1 MDKTPYLKVVDM
13 PRMMKGE
20 GAPRSTTFGVLG
32 RTKESP
38 LSKSLGGL
46 VMETTKGKVPNES
59 FPASRAYHNTEHHII
74 GAASKTKVSGMHYGQ
89 VPYPG
94 AFMAHLGAMVH

>member
-46 VMETTKGKVPNES
+46 VMETTKGAEPKGA
-59 FPASRAYHNTEHHII
+59 FPAKDAYRNTEHHII
-74 GAASKTKVSGMHYGQ
+74 GAASKTKISGMHYGQ

>member
-13 PRMMKGE
+13 PRQMKGE
-20 GAPRSTTFGVLG
+20 GAPRSTVSGVLG

-46 VMETTKGKVPNES
+46 VMETTKGAMPKDS
-59 FPASRAYHNTEHHII
+59 FPAKKAYKNTEHHII
-74 GAASKTKVSGMHYGQ
+74 GAPSKTKISGMHYGQ

-94 AFMAHLGAMVH
+94 VYYAHLGAMVR

>member
-13 PRMMKGE
+13 PRQMKGE
-20 GAPRSTTFGVLG
+20 GAPRSTVFGVLG

-38 LSKSLGGL
+38 LTKSLGGL
-46 VMETTKGKVPNES
+46 VMETTKGSVPKGS
-59 FPASRAYHNTEHHII
+59 FPAKDAYRNTEHHII
-74 GAASKTKVSGMHYGQ
+74 GHAAKTKVSGMHYGQ